1 MTESPENVEADVTE
15 IKGLVMSEDNIASVQ
30 GVEIPQLNDQV
41 SALNTSVN
49 LLRSYTPELG
59 PAPPSAGDQGAEAGT
74 TSESRAALDADLTM
88 VLNEINSARPD
99 RSSNEANPAN
109 WTAELPAQNL
119 NSAGTDTL
127 SQDADDLQEV
137 NTQLTTEVQT
147 ETAQASQTTQMS
159 NTMSQATSSVL
170 ANLLEEKEAASKE

>member
-1 MTESPENVEADVTE
+1 MTESPENAEADMAE
-15 IKGLVMSEDNIASVQ
+15 MKGLVMSEDSFASAQ
-30 GVEIPQLNDQV
+30 GVEISQLNDQV
-41 SALNTSVN
+41 SALNNSVN
-49 LLRSYTPELG
+49 LLRSYTPEVG
-59 PAPPSAGDQGAEAGT
+59 PAPSAGYQGAAAGA
-74 TSESRAALDADLTM
+74 TSESRAALDADLTT
-88 VLNEINSARPD
+88 VLNEINSVRPD

-109 WTAELPAQNL
+109 WTAEPPAQNL
-119 NSAGTDTL
+119 NSG
-127 SQDADDLQEV
+127 V